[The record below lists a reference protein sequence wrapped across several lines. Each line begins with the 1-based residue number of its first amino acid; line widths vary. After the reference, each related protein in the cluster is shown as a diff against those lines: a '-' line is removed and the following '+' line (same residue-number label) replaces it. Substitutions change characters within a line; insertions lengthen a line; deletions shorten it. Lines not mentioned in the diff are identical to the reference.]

1 MHKRTVRGNPASV
14 SLKAGITTVAL
25 AAGIAVGTA
34 APAAASESDYLR
46 LKDSLTFL
54 TTQQLLS
61 AGYRACAAVHNGVRT
76 TDAVNMVMNDLG
88 VSVSAAL
95 DIVAAAVVDLSC

>member
-1 MHKRTVRGNPASV
+1 MSMNLQAW
-14 SLKAGITTVAL
+14 ITTAAL
-25 AAGIAVGTA
+25 ATGIAIGIA

-61 AGYRACAAVHNGVRT
+61 EGYRACGAIRNGVRS

-88 VSVSAAL
+88 VSVNAAL
-95 DIVAAAVVDLSC
+95 DIVTAAVTDLDC